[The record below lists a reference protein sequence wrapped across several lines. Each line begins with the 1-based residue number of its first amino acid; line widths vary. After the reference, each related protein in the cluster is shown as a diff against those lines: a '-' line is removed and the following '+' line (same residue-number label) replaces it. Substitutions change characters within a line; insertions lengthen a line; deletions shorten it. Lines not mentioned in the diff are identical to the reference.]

1 MRQGGWC
8 WGPGTRGGAKRVG
21 WGQCRHSPMRSSS
34 PRPAAGSKP
43 AHHARK
49 ANRSLTMAT
58 YQLNVNGQRKEVNVD
73 PSTPLLWVLREELK
87 MTGTKYGCGISAC
100 GACTVHLGGI
110 ATRSCVVPISLIG
123 DRPIVT
129 IEGIGQDPVG
139 RVVQDAWVEKD
150 VVQCGYCQS
159 GQIMSAVALLKA
171 SPKPTDTNI
180 EESMGGN
187 LCRCA
192 IYVRIREA
200 IKSAAGQLK

>member
-1 MRQGGWC
+1 MAIYR
-8 WGPGTRGGAKRVG
+8 
-21 WGQCRHSPMRSSS
+21 
-34 PRPAAGSKP
+34 
-43 AHHARK
+43 
-49 ANRSLTMAT
+49 LT
-58 YQLNVNGQRKEVNVD
+58 VNGQRKEVNVD

-100 GACTVHLGGI
+100 GACTVHVDGV
-110 ATRSCVVPISLIG
+110 ATRSCVLPMSLVGGPIT
-123 DRPIVT
+123 T

-139 RVVQDAWVEKD
+139 RAVQDAWVDKD

-171 SPKPTDTNI
+171 TPKPTDTNI

-192 IYVRIREA
+192 TYVRIREA
-200 IKSAAGQLK
+200 IKSASQQLK